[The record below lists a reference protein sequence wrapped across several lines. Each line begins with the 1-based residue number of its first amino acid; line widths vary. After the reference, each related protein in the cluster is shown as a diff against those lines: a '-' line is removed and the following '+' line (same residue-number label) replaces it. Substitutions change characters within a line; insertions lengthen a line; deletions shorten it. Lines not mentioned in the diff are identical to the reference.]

1 MCFYTKLY
9 LHSLKNDWVMAIFN
23 IWPPRSRSKRGQ
35 RSKSRSDLVRGH
47 LYVLQY
53 KISGP
58 YLQKWPSYGHLKMLV
73 LVHLSDTTES
83 SSKSKSIWPI
93 NYLISENAK
102 TGLIKK
108 VYFYMTGL
116 GILNHVSM
124 TPNWGLFFKKC
135 MYCFQKWPLTMQIML
150 GPI

>member
-1 MCFYTKLY
+1 MTELW
-9 LHSLKNDWVMAIFN
+9 L
-23 IWPPRSRSKRGQ
+23 
-35 RSKSRSDLVRGH
+35 SKSRSDLVRGH
-47 LYVLQY
+47 LYVLRY

-73 LVHLSDTTES
+73 LVHLSDTSES

-108 VYFYMTGL
+108 VYYYMTGL
-116 GILNHVSM
+116 AS
-124 TPNWGLFFKKC
+124 
-135 MYCFQKWPLTMQIML
+135 
-150 GPI
+150 